1 MIVNKGNSLLGLR
14 TPVSHPRP
22 NAALV
27 EPSHGIKG
35 MLDDDPA
42 ALMHH
47 LGTDV
52 RGDGSEVLLRVRR
65 EIVYVPLYDAPVA
78 GCEGRLRDRRT

>member
-1 MIVNKGNSLLGLR
+1 MIVNTGHSLLVLQ

-27 EPSHGIKG
+27 EPSHGMKG
-35 MLDDDPA
+35 LLDDDPA
-42 ALMHH
+42 ALMQH

-52 RGDGSEVLLRVRR
+52 GGDGSEVLLRVRR
-65 EIVYVPLYDAPVA
+65 ELVYVPLHDTPVA
-78 GCEGRLRDRRT
+78 GGEGRLRVRRT